1 MTDIVLFI
9 IGCCVLVLLCGE
21 RERQKGAV
29 FGHQLVR
36 LTGHLSA
43 ANTVDST
50 IRAIEHWLMGLVHTP
65 TPGQMGLVGMVFVFK
80 GKMGLTIEIWVSDG
94 WLGGRYFCWFL
105 PLKME
110 V

>member
-43 ANTVDST
+43 ANTVDLT
-50 IRAIEHWLMGLVHTP
+50 IRAHRTLTDG
-65 TPGQMGLVGMVFVFK
+65 VGAHPYSWTNGF
-80 GKMGLTIEIWVSDG
+80 
-94 WLGGRYFCWFL
+94 GRYGVC
-105 PLKME
+105 